1 MVRINSIINILVL
14 KLCGEAI
21 CRPLNITFKT
31 CLNTGKFPLEWKKGN
46 VVPIHEKDSKQ
57 NIKNYRPVSLLL
69 IWSKLFEHL
78 IYNVMYDFLFDNDLL
93 SSGFRLSDSC
103 INQLLS
109 INHKILDA
117 FDKGL

>member
-1 MVRINSIINILVL
+1 MVRRNSIINIRML

-21 CRPLNITFKT
+21 CRPLNITFKK

-46 VVPIHEKDSKQ
+46 VVPIYEKDSKQ
-57 NIKNYRPVSLLL
+57 NIKNYRPVSLFLV
-69 IWSKLFEHL
+69 WSKLFEHL
-78 IYNVMYDFLFDNDLL
+78 IYNVMYDYLL